1 MSKSSVNRPRLGRG
15 WGSLLSSTPIN
26 SEVPAEA
33 TTPVAE
39 RVQPLPEKPT
49 FDLWID
55 QITSNPHQPRRQ
67 FSEVKL
73 AELAE
78 SIKMHGLLQP
88 IVVKAVGD
96 GYQLIA
102 GERRLR
108 AAKLAGHT
116 HIPAVLR
123 NVGDV
128 PQAELA
134 LIENIQ
140 REDLNPIERAT
151 AYQQL
156 NIRSGFTQ
164 DDIARRL
171 GEDRS
176 SIANHLRL
184 LSLHKS
190 VQNMI
195 AEGKLTIGHAKV
207 LAGVV
212 DGVAQVR
219 FAEAAVTQEMSVR
232 ALEKAITESIP
243 EPPAKHPLAPS
254 AHLQQL
260 EKTIS
265 GELGMRVQIRSSGAK
280 GKGRIII
287 QYASLDQFDDLMQ
300 RLNIKLDEI

>member
-1 MSKSSVNRPRLGRG
+1 L
-15 WGSLLSSTPIN
+15 GSLLSSTPIQT
-26 SEVPAEA
+26 EVTAEEA
-33 TTPVAE
+33 MSVSGPMG
-39 RVQPLPEKPT
+39 PLPEKST
-49 FDLWID
+49 FEIPID
-55 QITSNPHQPRRQ
+55 QITPNPHQPRRE

-78 SIKMHGLLQP
+78 SIRTHGLIQP
-88 IVVKAVGD
+88 IVVKRVGE

-108 AAKLAGHT
+108 AARLAGCST
-116 HIPAVLR
+116 IPAVLKD
-123 NVGDV
+123 VGDAS
-128 PQAELA
+128 QAEIA

-140 REDLNPIERAT
+140 REDLNPIERAA
-151 AYQQL
+151 AYRQL
-156 NIRSGFTQ
+156 MVQSGLTQ
-164 DDIARRL
+164 DDIAKRL

-190 VQNMI
+190 IQAMI
-195 AEGKLTIGHAKV
+195 ADGKLTMGHAKV
-207 LAGVV
+207 LAGVT
-212 DGVAQVR
+212 DELAQLK
-219 FAEAAVTQEMSVR
+219 FAGAAVTQELSVR
-232 ALEKAITESIP
+232 ALEKAVTESIP
-243 EPPAKHPLAPS
+243 VPPAKHPLAPS

-265 GELGMRVQIRSSGAK
+265 AELGMRVQIRSAGGK